1 MGGRWKVREGPMVK
15 GGLTV
20 VSLST
25 ITMLIPRTRVTVNR
39 LYQPFFLASTFA
51 GRLTMRK
58 QTPYLRSTITIIW
71 KIYKV
76 LSMDYYINISERA
89 TPDDIE
95 KI

>member
-1 MGGRWKVREGPMVK
+1 MEGKREGPMVK

-39 LYQPFFLASTFA
+39 LYHPFFLASTFA

-58 QTPYLRSTITIIW
+58 QTPLSSKYHDYLENLQSFIDGL
-71 KIYKV
+71 YKY
-76 LSMDYYINISERA
+76 L
-89 TPDDIE
+89 
-95 KI
+95 

>member
-1 MGGRWKVREGPMVK
+1 MEGKREGPMVK

-39 LYQPFFLASTFA
+39 LYHPFFLASTFA

-58 QTPYLRSTITIIW
+58 QTPYLRSTTIIW

-76 LSMDYYINISERA
+76 LSMDYISISERA
-89 TPDDIE
+89 SADDIE